1 MKKLILVGVIVLA
14 GCAGKR
20 AATGPVTPVTQPARA
35 AAEGDHLSVAFSSP
49 SRPGLVRVSL
59 LTGSISVKVHNG
71 KDVIIDTE
79 TRERQTAVATT
90 GGLHRLSAS
99 GSGLQVEEQ
108 NNEITVQTDSFRRP
122 VRINLQ
128 VPARTNL
135 KLQTVN
141 GGVIEVEGV
150 EGDIDLENT
159 NGRITARDV
168 AGTVN
173 AHSVNGGVLVTMR
186 VVASGKPMF
195 FGTQNG
201 AIDVTLPP
209 DYKANAKMRTDRGS
223 IWTDFDIQTK
233 PAPAAIE
240 RDSRSEGGTYRL
252 QVDNNVYGTINGGG
266 PDLTLTSF
274 NGSIYIRRRQ

>member
-1 MKKLILVGVIVLA
+1 
-14 GCAGKR
+14 
-20 AATGPVTPVTQPARA
+20 
-35 AAEGDHLSVAFSSP
+35 
-49 SRPGLVRVSL
+49 
-59 LTGSISVKVHNG
+59 
-71 KDVIIDTE
+71 
-79 TRERQTAVATT
+79 
-90 GGLHRLSAS
+90 LHRLSAS